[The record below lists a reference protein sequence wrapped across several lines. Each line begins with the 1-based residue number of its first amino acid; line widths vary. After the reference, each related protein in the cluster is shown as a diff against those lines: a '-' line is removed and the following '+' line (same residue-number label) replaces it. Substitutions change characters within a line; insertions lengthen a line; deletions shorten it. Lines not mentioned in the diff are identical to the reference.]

1 MVFGYQ
7 WLVRL
12 MGCRTWL
19 LIVMRHPM
27 MGSVTVAR
35 HAHEADGGS
44 QNVEMHTALLLV
56 SEETHV
62 SRRSR
67 ASGAA
72 SATGFQLL
80 SLFDDDGVFE
90 RIGASYGRER

>member
-1 MVFGYQ
+1 
-7 WLVRL
+7 

-19 LIVMRHPM
+19 LIVLRRPI
-27 MGSVTVAR
+27 MGSL
-35 HAHEADGGS
+35 ADAGYAQEGDECS
-44 QNVEMHTALLLV
+44 QNVELHTALLLV
-56 SEETHV
+56 SVETHV

>member
-1 MVFGYQ
+1 MGCWYQ

-19 LIVMRHPM
+19 LIVMTQPD
-27 MGSVTVAR
+27 MGLVALAVY
-35 HAHEADGGS
+35 AHEWDGCS
-44 QNVEMHTALLLV
+44 QNVGVHTALLLV
-56 SEETHV
+56 AVGTHV

-67 ASGAA
+67 ASGPA
-72 SATGFQLL
+72 STGLQLL

>member
-1 MVFGYQ
+1 MRCWYQ

-19 LIVMRHPM
+19 LIVMTQPD
-27 MGSVTVAR
+27 MGLVALAVY
-35 HAHEADGGS
+35 AHEWDGCS
-44 QNVEMHTALLLV
+44 QNVGMQTALPLV
-56 SEETHV
+56 TAGTRV
-62 SRRSR
+62 IRR
-67 ASGAA
+67 AGALDHA
-72 SATGFQLL
+72 SATGLQLL